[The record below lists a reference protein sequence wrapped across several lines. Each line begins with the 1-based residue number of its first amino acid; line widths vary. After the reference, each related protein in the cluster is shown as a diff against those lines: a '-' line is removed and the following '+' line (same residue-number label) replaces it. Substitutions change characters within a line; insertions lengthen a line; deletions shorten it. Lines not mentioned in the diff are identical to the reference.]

1 MKTESKIIICKC
13 RKTKCLKSYCECY
26 QAGQPCKK
34 ECNCYDCSNITV
46 VVNVII
52 IVIIIVIVIV
62 IVVIVIVL

>member
-34 ECNCYDCSNITV
+34 ECNCYDCYN
-46 VVNVII
+46 NDCHKHDP
-52 IVIIIVIVIV
+52 
-62 IVVIVIVL
+62 IVLKKVN